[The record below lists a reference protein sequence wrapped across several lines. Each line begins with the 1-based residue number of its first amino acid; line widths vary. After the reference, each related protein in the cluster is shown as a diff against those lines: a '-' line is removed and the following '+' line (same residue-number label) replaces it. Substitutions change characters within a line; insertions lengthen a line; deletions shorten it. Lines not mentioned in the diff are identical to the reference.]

1 VPDSNLV
8 WSFFAPILLALPRVG
23 AALAIAP
30 LFPSSVFPM
39 LLRSAVAVALAL
51 FLYPHMSASMPAT
64 TQPELLWL
72 GLIAKETFIGALL
85 GLAVGTL
92 VWALEGAGT
101 LIDFQVGF
109 LNAQYF
115 DPFGGHDTGPMA
127 QLMLR
132 LGIML
137 FVAAGGL
144 QILTAL
150 LFESFQL
157 WPVSAFFPS
166 TARLADFAGTSFQS
180 LLELLVHCVA
190 PVLLLLALIDLGFGL
205 VGRVVP
211 QLNVFFFTFPIKA
224 ALAALMIALYLSYLS
239 DLAHT
244 HLTALR
250 HWLEHLGPV
259 LAPH

>member
-1 VPDSNLV
+1 MPDSTLL
-8 WSFFAPILLALPRVG
+8 WSFFAPMLMALPRVG

-30 LFPSSVFPM
+30 LFPSTVFPM
-39 LLRSAVAVALAL
+39 LLRSAIAVALAL

-64 TQPELLWL
+64 QPELLWL
-72 GLIAKETFIGALL
+72 GLIAKETLIGALL

-115 DPFGGHDTGPMA
+115 DPFGGHDSGPMA

-132 LGIML
+132 IGVML

-150 LFESFQL
+150 LFESFRL
-157 WPVSAFFPS
+157 WPVTSFYPS

-239 DLAHT
+239 DLART
-244 HLTALR
+244 QLTGLR
-250 HWLEHLGPV
+250 QWLEHLGPV